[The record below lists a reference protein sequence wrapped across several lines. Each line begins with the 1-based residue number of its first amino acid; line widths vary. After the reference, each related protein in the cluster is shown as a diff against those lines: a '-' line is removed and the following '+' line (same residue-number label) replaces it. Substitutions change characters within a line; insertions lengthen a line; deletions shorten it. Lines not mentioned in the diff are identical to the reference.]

1 MYQKQNEDVSG
12 TTPHVNHPSV
22 AAKRVDAS
30 LSRTGRWGKVT
41 VKLDFS
47 DSPDSRSI
55 HNAEPSNNSEQCQHN
70 KPTLSYVQQ
79 MEMGLIARQTG

>member
-1 MYQKQNEDVSG
+1 MHQKTKLGCSG

-22 AAKRVDAS
+22 AAKRVHAS

-47 DSPDSRSI
+47 DSPDSQSI
-55 HNAEPSNNSEQCQHN
+55 HNAEPSNNSVQCQHN
-70 KPTLSYVQQ
+70 KPTLSYMQR
-79 MEMGLIARQTG
+79 MGLLARQTG